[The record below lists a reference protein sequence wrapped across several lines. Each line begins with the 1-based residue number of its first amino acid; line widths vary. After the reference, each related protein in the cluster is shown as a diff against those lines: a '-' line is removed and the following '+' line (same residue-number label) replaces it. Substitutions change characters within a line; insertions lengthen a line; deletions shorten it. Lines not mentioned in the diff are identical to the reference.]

1 VIKSGSFNQD
11 ARGRW
16 YVNVTCLLPEPTPTT
31 GTGQVGIDLGLKDF
45 ATFST
50 GERVAAE
57 RRYRE
62 LEDKL
67 GQAQR
72 RGKKRQVKTIH
83 ARIKNRRKDFLHKLS
98 TRLVEENE
106 LIVIGN
112 VSAFRLAKTRMA
124 KSVLDAGWSMFRT
137 LLSYKAIA
145 RKVVFA
151 EINEAY
157 TTRTCSQ
164 CGTRGGPQGREGL
177 GVREWVCSTCGAV
190 HDRDVNAALN
200 ILRLGHQSLRSEV
213 A

>member
-1 VIKSGSFNQD
+1 MIKTFSFRIKDSTCAKHLEAMARATNSVWNFCNETQRAAIKWGKKWPTGFDLNNLTAGSS
-11 ARGRW
+11 R
-16 YVNVTCLLPEPTPTT
+16 E
-31 GTGQVGIDLGLKDF
+31 LGLHSQTVQ
-45 ATFST
+45 AI
-50 GERVAAE
+50 GEE
-57 RRYRE
+57 Y
-62 LEDKL
+62 
-67 GQAQR
+67 
-72 RGKKRQVKTIH
+72 

-164 CGTRGGPQGREGL
+164 CGARGGPQGREGL
-177 GVREWVCSTCGAV
+177 GVREWVCSACGAV